1 MFLFEVLGSRFYVSC
16 FSLGVQIFINT
27 MNDCGEKSRFI
38 TMIPASAFVLEN
50 RWPSSLWLQAVSK
63 WQ

>member
-1 MFLFEVLGSRFYVSC
+1 MFSRLSPGSLSIEM
-16 FSLGVQIFINT
+16 QIY
-27 MNDCGEKSRFI
+27 DCGEKSRFI